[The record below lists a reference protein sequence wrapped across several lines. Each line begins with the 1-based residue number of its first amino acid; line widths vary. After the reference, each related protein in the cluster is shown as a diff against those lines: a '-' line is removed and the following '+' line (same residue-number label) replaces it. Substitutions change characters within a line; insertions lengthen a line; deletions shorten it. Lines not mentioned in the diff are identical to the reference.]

1 MRFVL
6 KYPYSKGATMGYLYE
21 THCHTARTSACSLL
35 SPEDIV
41 ELYVKNG
48 YKGVFITDHF
58 LNGNTTVHR
67 DHPSASYQEQIEY
80 FFEGFEQVKKAAGDK
95 LDVFFGFEDSYLG
108 TDILVYG
115 WNKEQLKTMSDIMD
129 LSMRDFA
136 RYCKENGAIA
146 VQAHPFREDFYIDH
160 IRLYPDCEGVEV
172 YNAGRNELCNSL
184 GRFYAESYGKI
195 MTSGSDLHRTTQPML
210 GGMEFDEPI
219 VSETHFVEL
228 LRSGKGKLIQKKNA
242 LISEK

>member
-1 MRFVL
+1 M
-6 KYPYSKGATMGYLYE
+6 SYLIE
-21 THCHTARTSACSLL
+21 THCHTERTSACSQLK
-35 SPEDIV
+35 PKEIV
-41 ELYVKNG
+41 DLYLANG
-48 YKGVFITDHF
+48 YQGVFITDHF

-67 DHPSASYQEQIEY
+67 DHPNASYADQIEY
-80 FFEGFEQVKKAAGDK
+80 FFEGYEEVKEEAKGK

-115 WNKEQLKTMSDIMD
+115 WDKEKLKAMPDIMN

-136 RYCKENGAIA
+136 RFCGQNGAIA

-172 YNAGRNELCNSL
+172 YNAGRNERCNRL
-184 GRFYAESYGKI
+184 GKFYAESYGKI
-195 MTSGSDLHRTTQPML
+195 MTSGSDLHRTSQAML

-219 VSETHFVEL
+219 LSETHFVEM
-228 LRSGKGKLIQKKNA
+228 LRKGKGRLIQKENVLSKF
-242 LISEK
+242 